1 MSDAV
6 EHDSL
11 SVFEAIA
18 SRKSVR
24 AFLPKPVPESI
35 LRDLLEK
42 SARAPSGTNIQPWFV
57 TVVTGERKE
66 RLTAALLAAH
76 DAGDT
81 GDEEYNYYPPQWREP
96 YISRRRKIGFD
107 MYGLLG
113 IGKGDKDKMHQQAGR
128 NYAFFGA
135 PVGLFFTIDR
145 DMGQGSW
152 LDFGMFTENLM
163 LAARGHGLDTCIQA
177 AFLKYHRIIEEIL
190 EIPAHQQLVTGM
202 SLGYADPDAPVNRLE
217 TVREP
222 LENFVRFLR

>member
-1 MSDAV
+1 MSV
-6 EHDSL
+6 SIPTI
-11 SVFEAIA
+11 FEAIA

-35 LRDLLEK
+35 VRDVLEQ
-42 SARAPSGTNIQPWFV
+42 SARAPSGTNIQPWYV
-57 TVVTGERKE
+57 TVVTGERKA
-66 RLTAALLAAH
+66 RLTDALLAAH
-76 DAGDT
+76 DAGDV
-81 GDEEYNYYPPQWREP
+81 GHEEYDYYPPQWREP

-128 NYAFFGA
+128 NYQFFDA

-145 DMGQGSW
+145 DMGKGSW
-152 LDFGMFTENLM
+152 LDLGMFAENLM

-177 AFLKYHRIIEEIL
+177 AFLKYHQIVEDIL
-190 EIPAHQQLVTGM
+190 DIPEHQQLVTGM
-202 SLGYADPDAPVNRLE
+202 SLGYADTDAPVNRLK

-222 LENFVRFLR
+222 LENFVRFMS